1 MRFWLLYP
9 WFHIM
14 LKEPKIQTQ
23 NLWNPTSNIC
33 ESSLVFPVLF
43 LLQRKHRRLSLLIC
57 RVFGVNSRK
66 VPSWDR
72 KMVKGCSQLQ
82 KKKKHTKKP
91 TNILK
96 QKNLLLADQLEKRA
110 HGLGVSVPTLHTIGS
125 QLKILFLH
133 RELTIKLEEQDRQ
146 RKLHLVT

>member
-1 MRFWLLYP
+1 MTFWLLYP

-43 LLQRKHRRLSLLIC
+43 LFQRKHRRLSLLIC
-57 RVFGVNSRK
+57 RLFGVNSKK

-82 KKKKHTKKP
+82 KKKKKRQIP
-91 TNILK
+91 K

-125 QLKILFLH
+125 LPRILFLH
-133 RELTIKLEEQDRQ
+133 GELTIKLEEQDRQ